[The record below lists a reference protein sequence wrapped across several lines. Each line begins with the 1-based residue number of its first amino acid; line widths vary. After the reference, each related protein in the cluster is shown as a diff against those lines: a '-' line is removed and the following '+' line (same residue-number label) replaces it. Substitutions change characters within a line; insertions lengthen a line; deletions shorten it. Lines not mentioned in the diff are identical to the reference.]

1 MLTWTLHLKVTMAMP
16 NAAHAW
22 NSPCN
27 LPTREILSHISFED
41 SKVLYVVVDA
51 DSMQGLKYYW
61 IAQAVGWVLASNWVW
76 S

>member
-1 MLTWTLHLKVTMAMP
+1 MAMP

-27 LPTREILSHISFED
+27 LPTREVQSHIFFED
-41 SKVLYVVVDA
+41 SKELCVVVDA
-51 DSMQGLKYYW
+51 DAMQALKYYR